1 MALAADPNTD
11 VAAACAQLRNLVLM
25 TANGVKGN
33 LAAMRTLVN
42 GRKAAIVA
50 ALGSTDATD
59 MATLY
64 GKLKDFVDA
73 ATGGNE
79 PGIPAA

>member
-11 VAAACAQLRNLVLM
+11 VAAACAQLRNLMLM
-25 TANGVKGN
+25 TASGVRAN
-33 LAAMRTLVN
+33 MAAMRTLVT

-50 ALGSTDATD
+50 ALGTTDAAD

-64 GKLKDFVDA
+64 GKLKDFADT

-79 PGIPAA
+79 PGIPAS

>member
-11 VAAACAQLRNLVLM
+11 VPAACAQLRNLMLM
-25 TANGVKGN
+25 TANGVKAN
-33 LAAMRTLVN
+33 MAAMRTLVT

-50 ALGSTDATD
+50 ALGTTDAAD

-64 GKLKDFVDA
+64 GKLKDFADT

-79 PGIPAA
+79 PGIPAS

>member
-11 VAAACAQLRNLVLM
+11 VEAACAQLRNLFLM

-33 LAAMRTLVN
+33 LAAMRALVN
-42 GRKAAIVA
+42 GRKAAIAA
-50 ALGSTDATD
+50 ALGTGEAAE
-59 MATLY
+59 MVTLY
-64 GKLKDFVDA
+64 GKLKDFVDT
-73 ATGGNE
+73 ATGSSE